1 MNAVTLSLLVLYNNN
16 GATKHELVLLDFIPQ
31 LPQHRPLWDRSNAE
45 TIKQAII
52 HISSVC
58 LLHVAAPARHSFHIS

>member
-45 TIKQAII
+45 TIKQAIQPGTL
-52 HISSVC
+52 STLALSVC
-58 LLHVAAPARHSFHIS
+58 FM